1 MRVKSM
7 LLDDDGITYVIG
19 ETKFRYRVEQRPNIK
34 VGQEVE
40 LVELIRNYC
49 LASKVKHGARNPK
62 IKIYRIEGKND
73 EY

>member
-19 ETKFRYRVEQRPNIK
+19 ETKFRYRVDQRPNIK

-40 LVELIRNYC
+40 LVDLIRKTKPY
-49 LASKVKHGARNPK
+49 LIMSVETEKQM
-62 IKIYRIEGKND
+62 EG
-73 EY
+73 

>member
-7 LLDDDGITYVIG
+7 LLDDDGITYTIG

-40 LVELIRNYC
+40 LVDLIRKTRPY
-49 LASKVKHGARNPK
+49 LVMSVETEKQM
-62 IKIYRIEGKND
+62 ED
-73 EY
+73 

>member
-19 ETKFRYRVEQRPNIK
+19 ETKFRYRVDQRPSIK

-40 LVELIRNYC
+40 LVDLIRKTRPY
-49 LASKVKHGARNPK
+49 LVMSAETERKMLH
-62 IKIYRIEGKND
+62 E
-73 EY
+73 

>member
-40 LVELIRNYC
+40 LVELIRKTRPY
-49 LASKVKHGARNPK
+49 LVMSAETEKQM
-62 IKIYRIEGKND
+62 EG
-73 EY
+73 

>member
-1 MRVKSM
+1 MRVESM

-40 LVELIRNYC
+40 LVELIRKTRPY
-49 LASKVKHGARNPK
+49 LVMSA
-62 IKIYRIEGKND
+62 ETEEQMED
-73 EY
+73 

>member
-1 MRVKSM
+1 MRVESM

-40 LVELIRNYC
+40 LVDLIRKTRPY
-49 LASKVKHGARNPK
+49 LVMSAETEEQM
-62 IKIYRIEGKND
+62 EG
-73 EY
+73 